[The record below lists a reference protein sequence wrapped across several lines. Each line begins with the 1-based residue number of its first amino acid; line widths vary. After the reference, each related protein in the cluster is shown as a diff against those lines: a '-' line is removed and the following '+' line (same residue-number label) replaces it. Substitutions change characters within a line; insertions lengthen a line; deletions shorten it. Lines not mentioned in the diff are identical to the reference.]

1 MCNFT
6 PHRFANW
13 VCPHLTNTLKI
24 ETNPLNNLTVSPT
37 SHSQTNQQNQTNTSP
52 AIESLCA
59 IPTTGA
65 LLMCITATR
74 TGEICPAS
82 ALERKS
88 EQKRPGICGACEFAR
103 VAAEERA
110 LAEAKIVGYDSGV
123 EAGKEGGAGKV
134 DVERSLSLRGRW
146 RGTGPVRQSTR
157 LRAARGRGESQKLA
171 RR

>member
-24 ETNPLNNLTVSPT
+24 ETNPLTNLTVSPT
-37 SHSQTNQQNQTNTSP
+37 SYLQINQQNQTNTSP
-52 AIESLCA
+52 TIESLCA
-59 IPTTGA
+59 IPTTGT

-88 EQKRPGICGACEFAR
+88 EQKRPGMCGACELAR
-103 VAAEERA
+103 VAAEEKA
-110 LAEAKIVGYDSGV
+110 LAEVKVVGCDSGV
-123 EAGKEGGAGKV
+123 EAGKV
-134 DVERSLSLRGRW
+134 DVERSLSLRGRG

-157 LRAARGRGESQKLA
+157 LRAARGRGEPQNLA